1 MDPVVAAT
9 AKPTRMDTPVKA
21 KAKFAPIMAP
31 NAPPARAS
39 TSQKRSILLANVN
52 TESGVIPSSLKRDGA
67 AIVGGGMGRFRGH
80 GGCRP
85 RECPRAGPGGA
96 RRAELQ
102 GRYALWAVR
111 APGTGREGS
120 AS

>member
-67 AIVGGGMGRFRGH
+67 AIVGGGMGRFHGH

-85 RECPRAGPGGA
+85 RECPRAGPGP
-96 RRAELQ
+96 AELQ

>member
-1 MDPVVAAT
+1 MGRGRGP
-9 AKPTRMDTPVKA
+9 
-21 KAKFAPIMAP
+21 
-31 NAPPARAS
+31 
-39 TSQKRSILLANVN
+39 
-52 TESGVIPSSLKRDGA
+52 
-67 AIVGGGMGRFRGH
+67 GGGRP
-80 GGCRP
+80 GGA
-85 RECPRAGPGGA
+85 PRAGPGGA

>member
-1 MDPVVAAT
+1 
-9 AKPTRMDTPVKA
+9 
-21 KAKFAPIMAP
+21 
-31 NAPPARAS
+31 
-39 TSQKRSILLANVN
+39 
-52 TESGVIPSSLKRDGA
+52 
-67 AIVGGGMGRFRGH
+67 MGRFRGH

-85 RECPRAGPGGA
+85 RECPRGGARGAPRAGQPGRDGRLGGWGPAAPRGAPPPGGA
-96 RRAELQ
+96 PRAGGGAPPPAELQ

>member
-1 MDPVVAAT
+1 
-9 AKPTRMDTPVKA
+9 
-21 KAKFAPIMAP
+21 
-31 NAPPARAS
+31 
-39 TSQKRSILLANVN
+39 
-52 TESGVIPSSLKRDGA
+52 
-67 AIVGGGMGRFRGH
+67 MGRFRGH

-96 RRAELQ
+96 PPLVGGGGGRSGARGGGPPGAARGAGRGGAGPAELQ

>member
-1 MDPVVAAT
+1 
-9 AKPTRMDTPVKA
+9 
-21 KAKFAPIMAP
+21 
-31 NAPPARAS
+31 
-39 TSQKRSILLANVN
+39 
-52 TESGVIPSSLKRDGA
+52 
-67 AIVGGGMGRFRGH
+67 MGRFRGH

-85 RECPRAGPGGA
+85 RECPRAGP
-96 RRAELQ
+96 AELQ

>member
-1 MDPVVAAT
+1 
-9 AKPTRMDTPVKA
+9 
-21 KAKFAPIMAP
+21 
-31 NAPPARAS
+31 
-39 TSQKRSILLANVN
+39 
-52 TESGVIPSSLKRDGA
+52 
-67 AIVGGGMGRFRGH
+67 MGRFRGH

-85 RECPRAGPGGA
+85 RECPRAPPPPGPP
-96 RRAELQ
+96 AELQ

>member
-1 MDPVVAAT
+1 
-9 AKPTRMDTPVKA
+9 
-21 KAKFAPIMAP
+21 
-31 NAPPARAS
+31 
-39 TSQKRSILLANVN
+39 
-52 TESGVIPSSLKRDGA
+52 
-67 AIVGGGMGRFRGH
+67 MGRFHGH

-111 APGTGREGS
+111 ASGTGREGS

>member
-1 MDPVVAAT
+1 
-9 AKPTRMDTPVKA
+9 
-21 KAKFAPIMAP
+21 
-31 NAPPARAS
+31 
-39 TSQKRSILLANVN
+39 
-52 TESGVIPSSLKRDGA
+52 
-67 AIVGGGMGRFRGH
+67 MGRFRGL
-80 GGCRP
+80 GGARP
-85 RECPRAGPGGA
+85 GVGRGAGRGGA